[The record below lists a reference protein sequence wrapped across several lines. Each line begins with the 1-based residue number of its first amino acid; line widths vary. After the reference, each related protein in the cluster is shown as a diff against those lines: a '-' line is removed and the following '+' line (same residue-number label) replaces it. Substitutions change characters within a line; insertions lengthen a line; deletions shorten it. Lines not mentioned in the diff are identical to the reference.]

1 MRFKRENWQSTIGDK
16 YALIIFDGLVFA
28 WQKSQLEDTT
38 NFKESYE
45 LCGSESVHYEKVFQ
59 NPVIGEVSEELSIDK
74 LFI

>member
-16 YALIIFDGLVFA
+16 YALVIFDGLVFA

-45 LCGSESVHYEKVFQ
+45 LCGSESVLYEKVFQ

>member
-1 MRFKRENWQSTIGDK
+1 MRFKREIWQPTIGDK
-16 YALIIFDGLVFA
+16 YILAVTDEKAFA